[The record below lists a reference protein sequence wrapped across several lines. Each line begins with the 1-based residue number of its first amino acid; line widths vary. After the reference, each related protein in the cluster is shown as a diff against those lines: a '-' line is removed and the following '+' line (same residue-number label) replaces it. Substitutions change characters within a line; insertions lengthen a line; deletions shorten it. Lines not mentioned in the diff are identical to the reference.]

1 MLIDTSGLLCL
12 HHRAET
18 QHTDAVTLFDAAF
31 FRLTHSYVL
40 AEFVALAESRGLPIE
55 ESLSFVAD
63 IQDDPEIEVVYVDER
78 LHRDALSFLQERLD
92 KTWSLCDAVSFLL
105 MQEYGITEALT
116 TDYHFEQAGFIRLL
130 QP

>member
-1 MLIDTSGLLCL
+1 MLIDTSGLFCL
-12 HHRAET
+12 HHRAEL
-18 QHTDAVTLFDAAF
+18 QHTDAVRVFDAAF

-40 AEFVALAESRGLPIE
+40 AEFVALAESRGLPRE

-63 IQDDPEIEVVYVDER
+63 IQDDPEIKVVYVDEK
-78 LHRDALSFLQERLD
+78 LHKDALKFLQERLD

-116 TDYHFEQAGFIRLL
+116 TDHHFEQAGFIRLL